1 MQDTIVM
8 ENRDPFH
15 LNKSAL
21 PKRLIGNSETY
32 ALDENFDDT
41 PSPLVPRSAST
52 RALKRSKS

>member
-1 MQDTIVM
+1 M